1 MGQMTTVTW
10 EIELWRSCNSV
21 LLLPVASRL
30 LIFTVNCGA
39 TGFQGYYRT
48 GERGMGLWKVKTLQ
62 SSLFF
67 PRFSWLFLMN
77 TPWIVSSLCL
87 ISGVLKKLILIIF
100 FQCSHCF
107 YGREDFL
114 ILPFLLMS
122 PPQDGFC
129 VLFSYLS
136 EVPAPWT
143 QQFSNPWSP
152 WDLFTTSSSKKPLRQ
167 SQIRQSLSLQPSQR
181 GPALSTLPPWPHLLW
196 LLFTLRWEEW
206 SSWQLRAHLSVWNL

>member
-1 MGQMTTVTW
+1 M
-10 EIELWRSCNSV
+10 
-21 LLLPVASRL
+21 ASRL

-62 SSLFF
+62 SSLFL

-114 ILPFLLMS
+114 FLPFLLMS

-136 EVPAPWT
+136 EVPALWT
-143 QQFSNPWSP
+143 HSFPIPGAHGISSLLPPPRSLPGSPKSGSPSPSNPPRGAQLWALCHPGHIFSDSFLP
-152 WDLFTTSSSKKPLRQ
+152 WGGKSD
-167 SQIRQSLSLQPSQR
+167 
-181 GPALSTLPPWPHLLW
+181 PHD
-196 LLFTLRWEEW
+196 
-206 SSWQLRAHLSVWNL
+206 S